1 MSVRTVKEMVEEA
14 ERVID
19 AVAPRDVPKLIED
32 RGHDVVLVDIRDIRE
47 LQRDGK
53 IPDAVHC
60 PRGMLEFWI
69 DPESPY
75 HKPVFASRDKTYV
88 FYCASAWRSALATKT
103 AVEMGLKNARHISGG
118 FTAWRDEGLP
128 IERLERK

>member
-1 MSVRTVKEMVEEA
+1 MAKRSVKSMVEEA
-14 ERVID
+14 ERVIE
-19 AVAPRDVPKLIED
+19 AVSPADVSTMIDRDET
-32 RGHDVVLVDIRDIRE
+32 VLVVDIRDIRE
-47 LQRDGK
+47 LQREGK
-53 IPDAVHC
+53 VPGAFHC

-75 HKPVFASRDKTYV
+75 HKSEFADPEKTYV

-103 AVEMGLKNARHISGG
+103 AREMGLSNAKHIAGG

-128 IERLERK
+128 VERLDRR